1 MEQISKYSTE
11 YKYKDE
17 VYEIELSSESN
28 GILMKFTEKGTPN
41 IIPSLFQGKYDF
53 NELKEKNKFL
63 RIYDTID
70 ELSQFFKDILNQK
83 KLSIIKE
90 SNNLKTVWSF
100 IKGTSEDNIQL
111 ILTKGEMK
119 KDDIIDSL
127 VKEIKFLKNENIK
140 VNEKVS
146 ELEKRISLLE
156 DKMKGKE
163 KEKEIFND
171 ENGLV
176 NKIITNQKEAKEFSN
191 FLFKKDN
198 VQFKLLYQAT
208 RDGDKISDI
217 EQKIKGYSPTLFLV
231 YTKKGT
237 KCGGYTKALWKIDNN
252 YKFDSSA
259 FLYNFST
266 KNFYNIKNPNEAI
279 YCDSYVACFGN
290 YENSDY
296 YIRDSFFTG
305 TIFENK
311 NKYSYYSD
319 NYDIQGEEDSEI
331 EELEIYFCQN

>member
-1 MEQISKYSTE
+1 MEQIRKYSTE
-11 YKYKDE
+11 YKSKDE

-28 GILMKFTEKGTPN
+28 GIFMKFTEKSTPN
-41 IIPSLFQGKYDF
+41 IIPSLFKGKYDF
-53 NELKEKNKFL
+53 NELKDKNKSL

-70 ELSQFFKDILNQK
+70 EFFQFFKDILNQK

-119 KDDIIDSL
+119 KDDIIDTL
-127 VKEIKFLKNENIK
+127 VKEIKFLKNENVK

-156 DKMKGKE
+156 NKIKG
-163 KEKEIFND
+163 KEKEIFNN

-176 NKIITNQKEAKEFSN
+176 NKIITNLKEAKEFSN
-191 FLFKKDN
+191 FLFKN
-198 VQFKLLYQAT
+198 YNTQFKLLYQAT

-217 EQKIKGYSPTLFLV
+217 EQKVKGYSPTLFLI
-231 YTKKGT
+231 YTKKGV
-237 KCGGYTKALWKIDNN
+237 KCGGYTKALWKMDEN

-266 KNFYNIKNPNEAI
+266 KKIFNIKNPNEAI
-279 YCDSYVACFGN
+279 ICSSYVACFGN
-290 YENSDY
+290 CLNSDY
-296 YIRDSFFTG
+296 YIRNLFLKEK
-305 TIFENK
+305 IFESPK
-311 NKYSYYSD
+311 KSSYYSN
-319 NYDIQGEEDSEI
+319 NYEIQGERDSEI

>member
-1 MEQISKYSTE
+1 
-11 YKYKDE
+11 
-17 VYEIELSSESN
+17 
-28 GILMKFTEKGTPN
+28 MKFTEKSTPN
-41 IIPSLFQGKYDF
+41 IIPSLFKGKYDF
-53 NELKEKNKFL
+53 HELKDKNKFL

-70 ELSQFFKDILNQK
+70 ELFQFFKDILNQK

-90 SNNLKTVWSF
+90 SDNLKTVWSF

-119 KDDIIDSL
+119 KDDIIDTL

-146 ELEKRISLLE
+146 ELEKRISILE

-163 KEKEIFND
+163 KEIFNN

-191 FLFKKDN
+191 FLFKNDN
-198 VQFKLLYQAT
+198 TQFKLLYQAT
-208 RDGDKISDI
+208 RDGDKISNI
-217 EQKIKGYSPTLFLV
+217 EEKIKGYSPTLFLI
-231 YTKKGT
+231 YTKKGI
-237 KCGGYTKALWKIDNN
+237 KCGGYTKALWKIDDN
-252 YKFDSSA
+252 YKFDSSS

-266 KNFYNIKNPNEAI
+266 KKIFNIKNPNEAI
-279 YCDSYVACFGN
+279 YCCNDVACFGN
-290 YENSDY
+290 VKNSDY
-296 YIRDSFFTG
+296 YIRNSFLKEK
-305 TIFENK
+305 IFESQK
-311 NKYSYYSD
+311 KSSYYSN
-319 NYDIQGEEDSEI
+319 NYEIQGEEDSEI